1 MSAKSLQN
9 IDRLLGGEKKCSVCF
24 VNVTVGLSHL
34 CTVALGG
41 GGGGR
46 VLPHMTYKGL

>member
-1 MSAKSLQN
+1 M
-9 IDRLLGGEKKCSVCF
+9 CF

-41 GGGGR
+41 GGGGGGGGGR
-46 VLPHMTYKGL
+46 VEGGGGAPSSEEGAPSYDL

>member
-1 MSAKSLQN
+1 M
-9 IDRLLGGEKKCSVCF
+9 CF

-41 GGGGR
+41 EGGR
-46 VLPHMTYKGL
+46 VEGGEGAPSSEEGASSYDL